1 MDIWILI
8 AHWGARLTLILLF
21 GLSIWSVAIM
31 IERWKFYRELMK
43 LDRLSEAQELAQRGD
58 LAALRTW
65 ANQGR
70 GLHAGMLKAAFEV
83 KDGDSSRVQFAVRGY
98 LGSERSRLE
107 RGLNLLATLGS
118 NAPFIGLFGTVLG
131 IIQAFGELA
140 NQGAGTQAV
149 MAGISEALVLTAVGL
164 MVAIPAVVAYNSYS
178 RRVRLMIAECESLR
192 DLVLSRMSFK
202 GAE

>member
-1 MDIWILI
+1 MEIWILI
-8 AHWGARLTLILLF
+8 AHWGARVTLVLLF
-21 GLSIWSVAIM
+21 CLSVWSVAIM
-31 IERWKFYRELMK
+31 IERWRFYRELMK
-43 LDRLSEAQELAQRGD
+43 LDRVNEAREMAQRGD
-58 LAALRTW
+58 LSALRTW
-65 ANQGR
+65 ASQGR
-70 GLHAGMLKAAFEV
+70 GLYAGMLKAAFEV
-83 KDGDSSRVQFAVRGY
+83 KNADAGAVQFAVRGY
-98 LGSERSRLE
+98 LGSERTRLE

-164 MVAIPAVVAYNSYS
+164 MVAIPAVVAYNTYS
-178 RRVRLMIAECESLR
+178 RRVRLLIAECESLR
-192 DLVLSRMSFK
+192 DLVLSRISSQ